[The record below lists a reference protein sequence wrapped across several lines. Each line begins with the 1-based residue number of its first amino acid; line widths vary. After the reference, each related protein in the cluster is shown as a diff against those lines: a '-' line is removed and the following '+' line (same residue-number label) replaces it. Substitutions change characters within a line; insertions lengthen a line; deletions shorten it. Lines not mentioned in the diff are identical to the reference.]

1 MPSAKTQQLLD
12 NLKQIRAPKKKQPI
26 IIPITNQYGEDSK
39 GRPIYI
45 DRIYGDIYGKLT
57 LINKNGTTYK
67 GKIKKRSIMKR
78 GADGNKFRSFV
89 RETQDGRWFDNCG
102 MPIEKPKS
110 LVKEEPEEQDSIV
123 VQKTELTAEEK
134 LANEQNFLKGLK

>member
-1 MPSAKTQQLLD
+1 MPSDKTKELLD
-12 NLKQIRAPKKKQPI
+12 NLKQIRSPKKKQPV
-26 IIPITNQYGEDSK
+26 IIPISNQYGEDEK

-45 DRIYGDIYGKLT
+45 DRMYGDIYGKIE

-67 GKIKKRSIMKR
+67 GKIKKRSIMVK
-78 GADGNKFRSFV
+78 GLDGTRFRSYV
-89 RETQDGRWFDNCG
+89 RETQDGRWFDRCG
-102 MPIEKPKS
+102 MPIDKPKS
-110 LVKEEPEEQDSIV
+110 LVKDEPEDQDKIV

>member
-1 MPSAKTQQLLD
+1 MPSEKTQQLLD

-45 DRIYGDIYGKLT
+45 DRIYGDIYGKLI

-67 GKIKKRSIMKR
+67 GKIKKRSIIK
-78 GADGNKFRSFV
+78 
-89 RETQDGRWFDNCG
+89 
-102 MPIEKPKS
+102 
-110 LVKEEPEEQDSIV
+110 
-123 VQKTELTAEEK
+123 KTI
-134 LANEQNFLKGLK
+134 LKNVLI